1 MNIAIEMKPLRGIDS
16 MNNSQTV
23 FGCFELDLTGTVLY
37 SKTPSEGVFGVGKPS
52 IVGQNFFENLTPL
65 ESAEEFRKHFMLFAN
80 SRKARDEF
88 SFNCQFGNVPV
99 KAKVLLM
106 QVKEREFDEYKRLII
121 VDVRQ
126 V

>member
-1 MNIAIEMKPLRGIDS
+1 
-16 MNNSQTV
+16 MNNSRTV

-37 SKTPSEGVFGVGKPS
+37 SRVPSEGVFGVGKPS
-52 IVGQNFFENLTPL
+52 IVGRNFFENLTPL
-65 ESAEEFRKHFMLFAN
+65 ESAEEFRRRFIHFAN
-80 SRKARDEF
+80 SRKPMDEF
-88 SFNCQFGNVPV
+88 TFNCQLEDSPV